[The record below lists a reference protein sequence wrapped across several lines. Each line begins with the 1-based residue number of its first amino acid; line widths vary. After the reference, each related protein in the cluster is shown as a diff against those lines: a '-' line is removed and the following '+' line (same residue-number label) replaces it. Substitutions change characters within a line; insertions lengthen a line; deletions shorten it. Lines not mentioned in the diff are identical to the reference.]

1 MGLFEDVVVNAKSA
15 ANVVG
20 KKAGQLMDIS
30 KLRLSAADINREIS
44 RRLEALGRTVYD
56 AQKSGYDPSELV
68 AESVSCIDELYEQL
82 DAIFDQLAVND
93 NGLLDRQTVRR
104 FSNLGNRTERFLGSI
119 QNLREAVAQ
128 LREAYQSQLAIQQN
142 DLMKIFTLVTVVFLP
157 LTLLVGWYGMNFVSM
172 PELRWRYGYPAVAI
186 VGLAIAVGLVWFFR
200 RKKWL

>member
-82 DAIFDQLAVND
+82 DVINQELAMARNKLTCQACGTL
-93 NGLLDRQTVRR
+93 NPQ
-104 FSNLGNRTERFLGSI
+104 ESI
-119 QNLREAVAQ
+119 YCSHCGAKLVKEEPEETPFEAEEPAA
-128 LREAYQSQLAIQQN
+128 EEP
-142 DLMKIFTLVTVVFLP
+142 VV
-157 LTLLVGWYGMNFVSM
+157 
-172 PELRWRYGYPAVAI
+172 PAEPAEDSKPTDDPN
-186 VGLAIAVGLVWFFR
+186 A
-200 RKKWL
+200 

>member
-30 KLRLSAADINREIS
+30 KLRLSAADVNREIS

-82 DAIFDQLAVND
+82 DVINQELAMARNKLTCQACGTL
-93 NGLLDRQTVRR
+93 NPQ
-104 FSNLGNRTERFLGSI
+104 ESI
-119 QNLREAVAQ
+119 YCSHCGAKLVKEEPEETPFEAEEPAAEEPVA
-128 LREAYQSQLAIQQN
+128 
-142 DLMKIFTLVTVVFLP
+142 
-157 LTLLVGWYGMNFVSM
+157 
-172 PELRWRYGYPAVAI
+172 PAEPAEDS
-186 VGLAIAVGLVWFFR
+186 
-200 RKKWL
+200 KPTDDPNT